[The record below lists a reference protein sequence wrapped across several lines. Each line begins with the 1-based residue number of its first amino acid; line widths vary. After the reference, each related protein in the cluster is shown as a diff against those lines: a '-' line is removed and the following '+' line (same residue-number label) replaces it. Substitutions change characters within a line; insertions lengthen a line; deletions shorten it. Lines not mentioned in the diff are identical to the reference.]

1 MGDGGY
7 QRYGAYQ
14 DSGIEWLGEIPAHWK
29 PESSLPVARLGGD
42 RLGLKR
48 CRDRDTSVEHSV
60 GLGIARFWFLG
71 VDRVV
76 PSLWRYFEIAVEFD
90 ELIESAIE
98 LTLRTQGGVK

>member
-48 CRDRDTSVEHSV
+48 CRDRDISGRALD
-60 GLGIARFWFLG
+60 GLGHSESLVLG
-71 VDRVV
+71 GRSRCPKFMEV
-76 PSLWRYFEIAVEFD
+76 F
-90 ELIESAIE
+90 
-98 LTLRTQGGVK
+98 